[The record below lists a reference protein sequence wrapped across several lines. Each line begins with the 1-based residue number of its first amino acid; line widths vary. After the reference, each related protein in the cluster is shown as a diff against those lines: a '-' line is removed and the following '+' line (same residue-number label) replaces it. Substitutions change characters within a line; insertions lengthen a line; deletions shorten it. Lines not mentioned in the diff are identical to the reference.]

1 MDRRTTSDSLGDIL
15 DSESRFTAI
24 QKECA
29 TASLHMIQFYQGFP
43 HVSTASDERW
53 GEKAWVRGYMTIS

>member
-1 MDRRTTSDSLGDIL
+1 M